1 MTTKHVNLAYYK
13 KEDWD
18 RFIRSI
24 DDRESM
30 DKTWEEWHKN
40 FLKTK
45 TSLAITGFQVN
56 EVHVDIDKLTKYC
69 RKKGIK
75 NDGRPR
81 SQFVV
86 DGKQ

>member
-1 MTTKHVNLAYYK
+1 MTTKHVNVAYYK
-13 KEDWD
+13 KEDWN

-30 DKTWEEWHKN
+30 DTTLEEWHRN
-40 FLKTK
+40 FLKSK
-45 TSLAITGFQVN
+45 TSLAIMGFQVK
-56 EVHVDIDKLTKYC
+56 EVHVDIDKLARYC

-75 NDGRPR
+75 NDGRAR

-86 DGKQ
+86 DGQQ